1 MASRFSIWAFAL
13 KFKIWN
19 TCFDDSRPPLTHD
32 FFLHWVLC
40 RGNYILQCSD
50 FCTKLAYICAFWQW
64 WQPFLCICFIISTK
78 HEFWSRGMF
87 VKSELILSNK
97 TSLLFGALVVLFESF
112 LWGRLTEIRFHSL
125 YYYLLVHMYIQIN
138 DPVLFFLILK
148 HVKSQMSI
156 LLD

>member
-1 MASRFSIWAFAL
+1 
-13 KFKIWN
+13 
-19 TCFDDSRPPLTHD
+19 
-32 FFLHWVLC
+32 
-40 RGNYILQCSD
+40 
-50 FCTKLAYICAFWQW
+50 
-64 WQPFLCICFIISTK
+64 
-78 HEFWSRGMF
+78 MF